1 MLSHLRLKRWV
12 LGLLAGHV
20 HTGKSVTGAEKKL
33 CSRILFDWWMIAQR
47 RKYLALAAR
56 DLVGLGLYTNGGEDT
71 REAEK
76 DFDEVCTAMGEASK
90 RLLDGSASEILTRE
104 ALFIDIVEGYQLD
117 AENHILRRV
126 LEVYL
131 DQLHSDLER
140 RKTEAEERLQLLERR
155 KTEAEVR
162 SLLLERDHFFFQSR
176 DLTDSLGKLVAL
188 YAQMVRDDSRN
199 ESSWYLRVLVYTLL
213 ELFHGREMVV
223 HSLLAVLRGHA
234 RKACGFRKAYMD
246 FVFLFLDTKMVAAD
260 AFRRREGMRVTDKGT
275 MRVVKEGKDV
285 SDSASGWD
293 HEGQMLERI
302 VVIVSKCLDVPMD
315 VASD

>member
-12 LGLLAGHV
+12 LGLLTGHV
-20 HTGKSVTGAEKKL
+20 DTGKSYTEAQERL
-33 CSRILFDWWMIAQR
+33 CSRILFAWWMIVQR

-56 DLVGLGLYTNGGEDT
+56 DLMGLGLDTEEGEDT
-71 REAEK
+71 REPVI

-90 RLLDGSASEILTRE
+90 KLLDGSASEILTRE
-104 ALFIDIVEGYQLD
+104 ALFLEIVEGYPLYT
-117 AENHILRRV
+117 ENHILRRV

-140 RKTEAEERLQLLERR
+140 RKTEAEKRLQLLERR
-155 KTEAEVR
+155 KTEAEER

-176 DLTDSLGKLVAL
+176 DHTDLHGKLVAL

-199 ESSWYLRVLVYTLL
+199 ESWWYLRVLVYTLL

-223 HSLLAVLRGHA
+223 HSLLAVLRSHA
-234 RKACGFRKAYMD
+234 RKARGFRKEYMD
-246 FVFLFLDTKMVAAD
+246 FVFLFLNTKMVAAN
-260 AFRRREGMRVTDKGT
+260 AFRHREGMRVTDKGT
-275 MRVVKEGKDV
+275 MCIRKKGKDV
-285 SDSASGWD
+285 SDSARGWG

-302 VVIVSKCLDVPMD
+302 VVIVSKCLDVPMH